1 MNLVKGTKITFD
13 NNVTYEVLLPIGAGG
28 QGSVYKVKNL
38 SDKKEYA
45 LKVLVDKDKDRKD
58 MKDRNIHL
66 LIKENADAEAA
77 KTGNLYKINH
87 TFPITSCTYQG
98 ETLYVME
105 LANGK
110 TLDYMID
117 EDNGII
123 QKMSVENK
131 LRLAKQIAQSIQII
145 NKAIGG
151 CYTDINWGN
160 FIVDSAT
167 GCLYVVDCEN
177 VASNTDIQNGK
188 FSFVL
193 GTAFFMAPEVAFEL
207 ANAGMNADRYA
218 LANLIF
224 RILTNNKIPSPYHGK
239 VMYASPACQNMLEV
253 KDLFDEDDID
263 EAWSVFIFDEND
275 QRNGIREIYR
285 DADASK
291 PKLQKKRRDLDEVIA
306 IWDSLDDRLK
316 ALFAKAFKDPLNEAE
331 YTTRP
336 SPLDWVN
343 TIDAVLNGTPTVKTH
358 AANSGADVDAV
369 SDSAT
374 LIETD
379 TIEDVS
385 RVGLSEYEDFV
396 PNGTRQQGASALS
409 QFEDFVPG
417 GSNNGVS
424 EIDTFE
430 DFVPA
435 GSGKTKKHK

>member
-1 MNLVKGTKITFD
+1 MELAKGTKITFE
-13 NNVTYEVLLPIGAGG
+13 NNVTYEVLLPIGSGG

-45 LKVLVDKDKDRKD
+45 LKVLVDKDEARKE
-58 MKDRNIHL
+58 MKCRNIHL
-66 LIKENADAEAA
+66 LIQENADKESS
-77 KTGNLYKINH
+77 KSGIPNKINH
-87 TFPITSCTYQG
+87 TFPLTPCSYQG

-105 LANGK
+105 LAHGA
-110 TLDYMID
+110 TLRDMID
-117 EDNGII
+117 EDSGII
-123 QKMSVENK
+123 QKMSIEQK
-131 LRLAKQIAQSIQII
+131 LRLARQIALSIKII
-145 NKAIGG
+145 NNIG
-151 CYTDINWGN
+151 CSYTDINWGN
-160 FIVDSAT
+160 FIFDSGT
-167 GCLYVVDCEN
+167 GYLYVVDCEN
-177 VASNTDIQNGK
+177 VASNTDIQDGK
-188 FSFVL
+188 FSFVS
-193 GTAFFMAPEVAFEL
+193 GTEFFMAPEVAFGL

-224 RILTNNKIPSPYHGK
+224 RILINNKLLSPYHGK
-239 VMYASPACQNMLEV
+239 IMYSAPACGDMEEV
-253 KDLFDEDDID
+253 KDLFDDYDID

-275 QRNGIREIYR
+275 HRNGIDDIYK

-316 ALFAKAFKDPLNEAE
+316 VLFAKAFKDPLNEAE

-343 TIDAVLNGTPTVKTH
+343 TIDAVLNGTPTVETH

-369 SDSAT
+369 SDSST
-374 LIETD
+374 LTETD
-379 TIEDVS
+379 MTEDVS

-396 PNGTRQQGASALS
+396 PNGTRQQGTSVLS

-417 GSNNGVS
+417 GGSNGVS